1 MKVILLQDVPGT
13 GKQGEIK
20 EVSQGF
26 ARNFL
31 FKKSMA
37 KLASLAAVSDLH
49 AHIRKKE
56 KEEEADLKTQQKT
69 ASKLD
74 GAEIEIL
81 EKINDEGRLY
91 ASINSQKIANAIDK
105 QLNLSI
111 KPKQV
116 SISSPIKAVG
126 EYTVRVEFEHGLE
139 AELHVNVNPA

>member
-1 MKVILLQDVPGT
+1 
-13 GKQGEIK
+13 
-20 EVSQGF
+20 
-26 ARNFL
+26 
-31 FKKSMA
+31 MA